1 MYDIFRSTAPLASS
15 ISESSFFEKPKREKV
30 SCCPPLLYLI
40 VLKVFPD
47 DYMLDIKK
55 RVKEGKT
62 ARTTR
67 DMRRRKVLLDQM
79 TAIEEQSVSQYLVT
93 AIIQ

>member
-1 MYDIFRSTAPLASS
+1 
-15 ISESSFFEKPKREKV
+15 
-30 SCCPPLLYLI
+30 
-40 VLKVFPD
+40 
-47 DYMLDIKK
+47 MLDIKK